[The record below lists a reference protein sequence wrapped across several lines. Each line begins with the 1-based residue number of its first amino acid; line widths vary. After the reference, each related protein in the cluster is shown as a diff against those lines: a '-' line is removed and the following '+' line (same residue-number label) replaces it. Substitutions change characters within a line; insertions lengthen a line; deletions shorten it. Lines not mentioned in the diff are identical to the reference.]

1 MTILTTYISWAFLVL
16 GGFLC
21 ISGSVGLLRFPDFFT
36 RMHAASVTDTLAT
49 ALIVLGLLLQTDA
62 WMVQAKLIMVLV
74 FVLLTSPTA
83 SHALA
88 KAALH
93 GGLQPQLG
101 KRAQGESSG
110 SDHKETVA

>member
-1 MTILTTYISWAFLVL
+1 MTILTTYLSWAFLVL

-21 ISGSVGLLRFPDFFT
+21 ISGSVGLLRFPDFYT

-49 ALIVLGLLLQTDA
+49 ALIVVGLLFQTDA
-62 WMVQAKLIMVLV
+62 WMVQAKLVMVLV

-101 KRAQGESSG
+101 KGLRTRSSL
-110 SDHKETVA
+110 SPHAETDT

>member
-1 MTILTTYISWAFLVL
+1 MTVLMTTLSWVFLVL

-21 ISGSVGLLRFPDFFT
+21 ISGSVGLLRFPDFYT

-49 ALIVLGLLLQTDA
+49 ALIVLGLLLQTDS
-62 WMVQAKLIMVLV
+62 WMVQAKLVMVVV

-93 GGLQPQLG
+93 GGLQPKLG
-101 KRAQGESSG
+101 RDLKEISSTNQRT
-110 SDHKETVA
+110 ETGA

>member
-1 MTILTTYISWAFLVL
+1 MATLTTYLSWAFLVL

-21 ISGSVGLLRFPDFFT
+21 ISGSIGLLRFPDFFT

-49 ALIVLGLLLQTDA
+49 ALIVIGLMLQTDA
-62 WMVQAKLIMVLV
+62 WIVQGKLVMVLI

-93 GGLQPQLG
+93 GGLQPLLG
-101 KRAQGESSG
+101 KRQES
-110 SDHKETVA
+110 EA

>member
-49 ALIVLGLLLQTDA
+49 ALIVFGLLLQTDA
-62 WMVQAKLIMVLV
+62 WMVQAKLVMVLV

-93 GGLQPQLG
+93 GGLKPLLKQAHKVTDEREQLP
-101 KRAQGESSG
+101 A
-110 SDHKETVA
+110 KEA

>member
-1 MTILTTYISWAFLVL
+1 MILLTHYISWAFLVL

-21 ISGSVGLLRFPDFFT
+21 ISGAVGLIRFPDFFT

-49 ALIVLGLLLQTDA
+49 ALIVGGLLLQSDA
-62 WMVQAKLIMVLV
+62 WIVQVKLVMVLI

-93 GGLQPQLG
+93 GGLQPLLT
-101 KRAQGESSG
+101 RSRPASNESPQS
-110 SDHKETVA
+110 KEEGA

>member
-21 ISGSVGLLRFPDFFT
+21 ISGSIGLLRFPDFFT

-49 ALIVLGLLLQTDA
+49 ALIVLGLLLQTNA
-62 WMVQAKLIMVLV
+62 WIVQGKLVMVLI

-93 GGLQPQLG
+93 GGLQPLLG
-101 KRAQGESSG
+101 KGGET
-110 SDHKETVA
+110 DA